1 MRIVLILNVPQLGD
15 DLLGSQLLLWRI
27 FQVKLQT

>member
-1 MRIVLILNVPQLGD
+1 MVLILKLQQLGD
-15 DLLGSQLLLWRI
+15 DLLGSQLLHWRI